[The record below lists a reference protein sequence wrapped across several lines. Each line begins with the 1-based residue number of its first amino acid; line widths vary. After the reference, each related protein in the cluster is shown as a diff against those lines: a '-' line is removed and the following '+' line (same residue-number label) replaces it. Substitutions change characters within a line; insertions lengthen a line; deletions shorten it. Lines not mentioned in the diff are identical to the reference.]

1 MGEMNQIVE
10 MRMADGSTI
19 AFVDWT
25 DRPQFSTCEIL
36 HGTTVQEMNLF
47 QYVQGDPVPAFAP
60 VPVVG
65 QRTANE
71 LDTNMAVPGAMSS
84 TEELM
89 IYAIRPEI
97 FRRHVADEAA
107 PDFSAP
113 QPLVSTEPAPT
124 PPMLAVMNH
133 RLLLVLE
140 ISQKRYAMGGLGY
153 FNFGAGMMA
162 PAAEGVGLGNYGFS
176 GLPSQSAVRTNV
188 VPQHIGGQEKFR
200 LQLLYSDDGTGNGIE
215 IGIPGME
222 GGEAPDEDPT
232 RFARVRIYLDGLYKR
247 PTS

>member
-1 MGEMNQIVE
+1 MGDMNQIVE
-10 MRMADGSTI
+10 VKLADGRVI

-25 DRPQFSTCEIL
+25 DRPQFSTIEIL

-60 VPVVG
+60 VAVTG

-89 IYAIRPEI
+89 VYAIRPEI
-97 FRRHVADEAA
+97 FRRHVTVAA
-107 PDFSAP
+107 TPDFSAP
-113 QPLVSTEPAPT
+113 AALNNTGEPAAT
-124 PPMLAVMNH
+124 PVMLSVMH
-133 RLLLVLE
+133 MRLLMTLE

-162 PAAEGVGLGNYGFS
+162 AGAEGAVNNYGYQ

-188 VPQHIGGQEKFR
+188 VPQHIGGEEKFR
-200 LQLLYSDDGTGNGIE
+200 LILIFSDDGTGNGIE
-215 IGIPGME
+215 IGQEGIE
-222 GGEAPDEDPT
+222 GGQEAGVQTT
-232 RFARVRIYLDGLYKR
+232 RFARIRVYLDGLYKR